1 MVSVVLVA
9 ALVASGVPT
18 LALAV
23 AAVALAIALAI
34 AILSRL
40 SWIRWRLHGGVLG
53 SGALGLV
60 SGSPALVS
68 GWPGLVSRCPGLL
81 GIPGLLGFLE
91 TQKIMALRSFELGLG
106 KTNLSP
112 EMVHEVHHFLGSG
125 DLLVQQGGLL
135 VYPGLEVWG
144 RFLSLVGFELELLQ
158 VLADI
163 GIVTGLV
170 TGAGQVHV
178 LV

>member
-1 MVSVVLVA
+1 MLVA
-9 ALVASGVPT
+9 ALVASRVPT

-40 SWIRWRLHGGVLG
+40 SWIRWGGVLG

-91 TQKIMALRSFELGLG
+91 TQKITALAELR
-106 KTNLSP
+106 TRPSQ
-112 EMVHEVHHFLGSG
+112 
-125 DLLVQQGGLL
+125 DQ
-135 VYPGLEVWG
+135 LEP
-144 RFLSLVGFELELLQ
+144 
-158 VLADI
+158 
-163 GIVTGLV
+163 
-170 TGAGQVHV
+170 
-178 LV
+178 

>member
-1 MVSVVLVA
+1 MVV
-9 ALVASGVPT
+9 
-18 LALAV
+18 
-23 AAVALAIALAI
+23 
-34 AILSRL
+34 
-40 SWIRWRLHGGVLG
+40 SWG

-68 GWPGLVSRCPGLL
+68 GWPGLVSRCSGLL

-112 EMVHEVHHFLGSG
+112 EMVHDIHHFLGSG

-144 RFLSLVGFELELLQ
+144 RFLSLVGLELELLQ
-158 VLADI
+158 VLPDI
-163 GIVTGLV
+163 GDRRRPGSRPRLV
-170 TGAGQVHV
+170 AAA
-178 LV
+178 

>member
-1 MVSVVLVA
+1 MPGSCQVVGLARCLGLDWFLRQGQHCSWTTVRIGGECSVGSCPGGL
-9 ALVASGVPT
+9 GVPT

-91 TQKIMALRSFELGLG
+91 TQKIMALRTELR
-106 KTNLSP
+106 TRP
-112 EMVHEVHHFLGSG
+112 WE
-125 DLLVQQGGLL
+125 DQ
-135 VYPGLEVWG
+135 LEP
-144 RFLSLVGFELELLQ
+144 
-158 VLADI
+158 
-163 GIVTGLV
+163 
-170 TGAGQVHV
+170 
-178 LV
+178 